1 MNKHT
6 FRQDIREFM
15 DQSGIGLRDFAHEV
29 GLNPS
34 ILSRFLKRD
43 DANITTDSFFLI
55 WKHLYGEQTPVP
67 LHVLE
72 QVQGNKE
79 ARQEVNA

>member
-6 FRQDIREFM
+6 FRQDIRDFM
-15 DQSGIGLRDFAHEV
+15 DQSGIGLRGFAHEV

-34 ILSRFLKRD
+34 ILSRFLKRN

-55 WKHLYGEQTPVP
+55 WKRLYGEQTPVP
-67 LHVLE
+67 LYVLE
-72 QVQGNKE
+72 QVQGVKE
-79 ARQEVNA
+79 TRQDVDA